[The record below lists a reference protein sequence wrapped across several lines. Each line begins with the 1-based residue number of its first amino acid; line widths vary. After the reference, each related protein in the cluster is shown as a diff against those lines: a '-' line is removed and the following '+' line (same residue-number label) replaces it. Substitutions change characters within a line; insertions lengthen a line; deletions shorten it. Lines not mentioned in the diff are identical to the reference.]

1 LPPPLVTNH
10 SSIVAAYS
18 DRTCLD
24 TVNGLPDTTLLERA
38 HSNHVT
44 KRVLLVDD
52 NKGMRQALRML
63 FESEPDFEVV
73 GEAEHGQ
80 EAIEKAEVLK
90 PHLIILDFSMPVMN
104 GLEAAPILRRKLP
117 SVILIL
123 FSNYAASAMEAPA
136 REAGI
141 HAIVPKHQASTHLM
155 PTVHDL
161 FAGQT
166 PVPTGEPAVA

>member
-1 LPPPLVTNH
+1 M
-10 SSIVAAYS
+10 
-18 DRTCLD
+18 
-24 TVNGLPDTTLLERA
+24 
-38 HSNHVT
+38 T
-44 KRVLLVDD
+44 KLVLLADD

-73 GEAEHGQ
+73 GEAKHGQ
-80 EAIEKAEVLK
+80 EAIEKAEMLK

-104 GLEAAPILRRKLP
+104 GLEAAPILRKKLP

-123 FSNYAASAMEAPA
+123 FSNYVSEAMEAPA

-155 PTVHDL
+155 PTVHAL
-161 FAGQT
+161 FAGHT
-166 PVPTGEPAVA
+166 RPPEDRSAVS